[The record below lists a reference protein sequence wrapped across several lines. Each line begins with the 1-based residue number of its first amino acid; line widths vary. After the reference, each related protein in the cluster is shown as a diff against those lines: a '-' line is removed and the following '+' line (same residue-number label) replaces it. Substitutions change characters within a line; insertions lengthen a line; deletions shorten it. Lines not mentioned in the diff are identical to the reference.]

1 MMSKKYGAQFVST
14 HAQHPEL
21 RTAAHDE
28 VMLAFLDWLLESAA
42 VAMEVA
48 G

>member
-1 MMSKKYGAQFVST
+1 MNKKYGAQFVGT

-21 RTAAHDE
+21 RTSAHYV
-28 VMLAFLDWLLESAA
+28 VMLAFLDWLLESTA
-42 VAMEVA
+42 VAMEEA